1 MKTQPIQIRVL
12 PSEKQTFQD
21 AANVVGV
28 SLSAWIRLH
37 LRKAATRDLEEVGLQ
52 AAFLQDGGSLNEE
65 T

>member
-1 MKTQPIQIRVL
+1 MKTQPIQVRVL